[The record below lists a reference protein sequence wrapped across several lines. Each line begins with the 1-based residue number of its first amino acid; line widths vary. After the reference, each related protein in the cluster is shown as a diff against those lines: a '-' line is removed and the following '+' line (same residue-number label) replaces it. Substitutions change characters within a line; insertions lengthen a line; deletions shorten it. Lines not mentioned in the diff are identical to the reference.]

1 MKKALIIS
9 AFVVTF
15 ILGIVLSEP
24 ILRGFNAIFGKDTFA
39 TRAGVKKQLEQD
51 KAELDKKLK
60 EADQKYGELSGDM
73 TRREANMN
81 SLIKKI
87 ETDLNADAVKGA
99 ILTTPANETSGKG
112 RIFLDGGSAEGQL
125 STSTTDDP
133 MVNKFHKA
141 FNDKAKDIL
150 DVAKGIL
157 KDKISQLNQELLRT
171 NDQLKDRNV
180 QLIGKVKEVQN
191 YQQKVDNMN
200 KELTDRN
207 QQLTDKVK
215 EVEGYQKKVD
225 NINKELT
232 DRNQQLTE
240 KVKEVEGYQNKVDS
254 MNKELT
260 DRNKQLQD
268 KLDEV
273 EQYKKELDR
282 HKQTINDLEG
292 IKSNLQKTVGVLETK
307 IEEGRLK
314 VSFKGDILFQSGKHE
329 LRPEGRQLLESVYK
343 ILKESTKQ
351 NDIFVA
357 GHTDNVPIRPDALDR
372 YDSNWTLSTY
382 RAIEVVKCL
391 VEKGLSPKHMTAA
404 GYGEFKPVADNV
416 SDEGK
421 SKNRRVELFL
431 IPRIIKRQPADA
443 N

>member
-39 TRAGVKKQLEQD
+39 TRAGVKQQLESE
-51 KAELDKKLK
+51 KAELEKKL
-60 EADQKYGELSGDM
+60 EDTGQKNEQLSAEM

-81 SLIKKI
+81 SLIKEI
-87 ETDLNADAVKGA
+87 QTDLNPESVKDA
-99 ILTTPANETSGKG
+99 ILTTPSSVIDSKG
-112 RIFLDGGSAEGQL
+112 TIFLNGGSAEGQISP
-125 STSTTDDP
+125 STADDP
-133 MVNKFHKA
+133 MVNKFHKV
-141 FNDKAKDIL
+141 FNEKAKDIL

-157 KDKISQLNQELLRT
+157 KEKISQLNQELLKT

-180 QLIGKVKEVQN
+180 QLIGKVKEVQD
-191 YQQKVDNMN
+191 YQQRVDNMN
-200 KELTDRN
+200 KELT
-207 QQLTDKVK
+207 T
-215 EVEGYQKKVD
+215 
-225 NINKELT
+225 
-232 DRNQQLTE
+232 RNQQLTE
-240 KVKEVEGYQNKVDS
+240 KVKEVEDYRTTVDS

-260 DRNKQLQD
+260 DRNKQLQE

-273 EQYKKELDR
+273 EQYKKELDE
-282 HKQTINDLEG
+282 HKKTINDLEG

-307 IEEGRLK
+307 IEKGRLK
-314 VSFKGDILFQSGKHE
+314 VSFEGDILFQSGKHE
-329 LRPEGRQLLESVYK
+329 LRPEGRELLESVFK
-343 ILKESTKQ
+343 ILRDSTRQ

-357 GHTDNVPIRPDALDR
+357 GHTDNVPIRPDARDR

-382 RAIEVVKCL
+382 RAIEVVKYL
-391 VEKGLSPKHMTAA
+391 VEKGLSPQHLTAA
-404 GYGEFKPVADNV
+404 GYGEFKPVADNA

-431 IPRIIKRQPADA
+431 IPRIIKRQQPEA